1 MAMGIALHLC
11 NSRGVFVNVRFQE
24 NKGVVSIVGFGSFR
38 LIYFGLKMILATDRY
53 REYIVDH

>member
-24 NKGVVSIVGFGSFR
+24 NKGVVSIVGLGSDRHPHLREKINFLNDSFGAIKSN
-38 LIYFGLKMILATDRY
+38 
-53 REYIVDH
+53 